1 VKKTQR
7 KKILRKKTQRK
18 KILRKKTQKKW
29 ILRKKAQK
37 ERNQRITVR
46 MEAPL
51 VLMYIPE

>member
-1 VKKTQR
+1 MKKTQR
-7 KKILRKKTQRK
+7 RKIPRKRILRKKT
-18 KILRKKTQKKW
+18 
-29 ILRKKAQK
+29 QK